1 MRPAFNTGTE
11 DPTSQ
16 AALGADIRYDL
27 KRKQELFATACRCLD
42 DELTYRFFNTLATL
56 GQMDPDV
63 KAEFLN
69 FLETTGDYDAEE
81 LAAIR
86 RLVMGEGAVAFKE
99 LLDLVWEIRVQQE
112 IEAMVR

>member
-1 MRPAFNTGTE
+1 MRPAFSTGTE
-11 DPTSQ
+11 GPASQ
-16 AALGADIRYDL
+16 AGLGADIRYDL
-27 KRKQELFATACRCLD
+27 KRKQELLATACRCLD
-42 DELTYRFFNTLATL
+42 DERTYRFFDTLASL

-63 KAEFLN
+63 KAEFLD
-69 FLETTGDYDAEE
+69 FLETTGEYDAEE

-99 LLDLVWEIRVQQE
+99 MVDLVWEIRVQQE